1 MFGKEGKSGR
11 RGKEAKHSK
20 YQPAH
25 SADARYTPE
34 EQEELLQ
41 PLNTGMMEALVDH
54 NEHAARAVPADP
66 FEPTSAFEENDVDM
80 DADADVDFAQE
91 ELPVEDAV
99 ADDVAEEGTEP
110 DGREVPA
117 ASEQHDEDAT
127 PEEAAIAGAAFGAQA
142 ASPEPETTAAPAS
155 QGAEHVNP
163 LELSR
168 YQRDGAQY
176 THRKSRSSRKKRLL
190 VGVVACLVAVFAVCG
205 GLAFAWWN
213 GMANSI
219 ALGDRSIAEQLKD
232 PVVSEPYWTLIL
244 GSDSRENAQEG
255 SRSDVIILAR
265 IDQAA
270 KKVTLVS
277 IPRDTKVIINDQ
289 TMKINA
295 AFAVGG
301 ATQAIQTIEEYAG
314 IEISHY
320 VEIYFE
326 GFSDLVDRLGG
337 VTVDVPQRASYA
349 GVTIEPGLQTLDGK
363 QALTL
368 ARNRKTYEDGD
379 FTRTECQRLLVQ
391 ALVSKVL
398 QQDITQ
404 IPDTINAIAG
414 CFSTDI
420 PLQDL
425 IALAT
430 SMQGMGSDSIYMAM
444 APSTTGMIG
453 NASYTFTYIDQWKLI
468 MQKAKSGED
477 PTLTEKEI
485 EICGENSTQD
495 YDLDMSEPIDEE
507 TMAALEEYWAEQAEK
522 ALEEQ
527 QKAAQGGNAEQGQ
540 GEASGSAE
548 AAE

>member
-1 MFGKEGKSGR
+1 MFGKKGKSGR
-11 RGKEAKHSK
+11 RGKESKHSK

-54 NEHAARAVPADP
+54 NEHAAHAVPADP
-66 FEPTSAFEENDVDM
+66 FEPASTFEENDVDM

-91 ELPVEDAV
+91 ELPVEDASV
-99 ADDVAEEGTEP
+99 RDVAEEGTEP
-110 DGREVPA
+110 DGREVLA
-117 ASEQHDEDAT
+117 ASERNTEDEAA
-127 PEEAAIAGAAFGAQA
+127 EEAALVGAASGVQV
-142 ASPEPETTAAPAS
+142 ASPEPETAAASVS
-155 QGAEHVNP
+155 QGAERVNP

-168 YQRDGAQY
+168 YQRAGGQY
-176 THRKSRSSRKKRLL
+176 THRKSRSSRRKRLL
-190 VGVVACLVAVFAVCG
+190 VGVIACVVAVFAVCG

-213 GMANSI
+213 NMASSI

-232 PVVSEPYWTLIL
+232 PVVSEPYWMLIL
-244 GSDSRENAQEG
+244 GSDSRENTQED

-270 KKVTLVS
+270 KRITLVS
-277 IPRDTKVIINDQ
+277 IPRDTIVTINGE
-289 TMKINA
+289 TRKINA
-295 AFAVGG
+295 AYGIGG
-301 ATQAIQTIEEYAG
+301 ASQAIQTVEEYAG

-326 GFSDLVDRLGG
+326 GFSDLVDQLGG
-337 VTVDVPQRASYA
+337 VTVDVPQRASYK
-349 GVTIEPGLQTLDGK
+349 GVTIEPGLQTLNGE

-398 QQDITQ
+398 QQDVTQ
-404 IPDTINAIAG
+404 IPGTINAVAG

-425 IALAT
+425 IGLAT
-430 SMQGMGSDSIYMAM
+430 SMQGMGSDSFYMVM
-444 APSTTGMIG
+444 APSTAGMLG
-453 NASYTFTYIDQWKLI
+453 DVSYTFTYINQWKLV

-485 EICGENSTQD
+485 EICGENSTRD

-527 QKAAQGGNAEQGQ
+527 QKAVQSGNAEQGQ
-540 GEASGSAE
+540 GEASSSAE
-548 AAE
+548 ASE